1 MTDTKG
7 TTCARP
13 NAPLLVL
20 LLVLE
25 EGRRRRLAD
34 ACRAASPEVE
44 FVESDD
50 DIGAIFSAALD
61 RLDLVVL
68 DGTLAQRYGSASIA
82 HWRRLT
88 PRGSLI
94 VLGPDPE
101 GDLDA
106 LRKAILAASRPK
118 A

>member
-7 TTCARP
+7 TTSSRP
-13 NAPLLVL
+13 NSPLLVL

-44 FVESDD
+44 CVESDD

-68 DGTLAQRYGSASIA
+68 DGTLAQRNGSASIA

-88 PRGSLI
+88 PRGCLL

-101 GDLDA
+101 GDLEA
-106 LRKAILAASRPK
+106 LRKAILAASRQK
-118 A
+118 V